1 MTTTIEEKISAA
13 LLVRV
18 ETLVTTPVMAV
29 AWPNRPSSPAVDAPY
44 LEVAL
49 LPNRNLRPFLDGAD
63 PHFRHG
69 ILQLTVVTPLNGGS
83 SAAIALAGAVAAHFP
98 ADTAL
103 YQDDVKVRVQAA
115 PDVGQGFTTE
125 RSYNVPVSIRYES
138 FA

>member
-1 MTTTIEEKISAA
+1 MTVEEKIQAA
-13 LLVRV
+13 LLARV
-18 ETLVTTPVMAV
+18 ETLSTTPAMEV
-29 AWPNRPSSPAVDAPY
+29 AWPNKPRTGAVSVAHI
-44 LEVAL
+44 EVAL
-49 LPNRNLRPFLDGAD
+49 LPNRNQRPFLDGAD
-63 PHFRHG
+63 PHFRQG
-69 ILQLTVVTPLNGGS
+69 ILQLTVVSPLNGGS

-115 PDVGQGFTTE
+115 PDVAQGFTTE